1 MISMKKRLDK
11 LSEEDFYVLRG
22 PLKSGRQSPDSLA
35 GNLLLT
41 PFLLGIILGIA
52 NLFVFLDRIEPAHP
66 AVIAICLICDLIGLI
81 IIIYSIVYSIKGV
94 YRSRET
100 TQYFI
105 TIIVIQSI
113 TFFLYL
119 IMVYF
124 IFDDVQFHHDYTH
137 SPLNAVIFGII
148 AFIIGIFVFIFA
160 SIRFIKLLEKGEF
173 RKGTRRDE
181 TRMILENK
189 IPQFTIYGI
198 VLGMSVSLSGRQFVG
213 IDLNDSFIVGL
224 GVLIFF
230 VMMFILPEQLVIWYC
245 KHRFKS
251 FNFNKENEV
260 YPLGSEWESQ

>member
-1 MISMKKRLDK
+1 

-124 IFDDVQFHHDYTH
+124 IFIDFLFLHYYTY
-137 SPLNAVIFGII
+137 SLLISVIF
-148 AFIIGIFVFIFA
+148 
-160 SIRFIKLLEKGEF
+160 SI
-173 RKGTRRDE
+173 
-181 TRMILENK
+181 
-189 IPQFTIYGI
+189 
-198 VLGMSVSLSGRQFVG
+198 
-213 IDLNDSFIVGL
+213 
-224 GVLIFF
+224 
-230 VMMFILPEQLVIWYC
+230 
-245 KHRFKS
+245 
-251 FNFNKENEV
+251 
-260 YPLGSEWESQ
+260 

>member
-1 MISMKKRLDK
+1 VSMIKRLDQ

-22 PLKSGRQSPDSLA
+22 PLESGRQSPGSLA

-41 PFLLGIILGIA
+41 PFLLVIILGIA

-66 AVIAICLICDLIGLI
+66 VVIAICLICDLIGLI
-81 IIIYSIVYSIKGV
+81 IIIYSIIYSIKSV
-94 YRSRET
+94 YQSRET
-100 TQYFI
+100 TQYLL

-119 IMVYF
+119 IMLYF
-124 IFDDVQFHHDYTH
+124 IFDDVQFHHNYAH
-137 SPLNAVIFGII
+137 SQSNAVIFAII
-148 AFIIGIFVFIFA
+148 TFIIGIFVFIFA
-160 SIRFIKLLEKGEF
+160 SIRFIKLLEQGEF

-181 TRMILENK
+181 TRMMLERK
-189 IPQFTIYGI
+189 VKQFTIYGI
-198 VLGMSVSLSGRQFVG
+198 VFGTSVSLIGNQFVG
-213 IDLNDSFIVGL
+213 IDLNNSFVVSL

-251 FNFNKENEV
+251 FNFNEKNEV